1 MGQYRTLEISLG
13 LLIDCCQAADAGG
26 SRALQSDERIDWL
39 VVVRASYLQQL
50 IKNPLR
56 L

>member
-26 SRALQSDERIDWL
+26 SRADERIDWL
-39 VVVRASYLQQL
+39 AVVRASYLQQL